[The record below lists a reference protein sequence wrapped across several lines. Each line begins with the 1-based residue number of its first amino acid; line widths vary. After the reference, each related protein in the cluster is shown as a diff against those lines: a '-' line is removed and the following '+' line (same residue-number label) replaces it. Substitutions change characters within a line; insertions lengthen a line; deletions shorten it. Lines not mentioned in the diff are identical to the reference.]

1 MSQSPRSGARKEI
14 VFADTLSVLLPLE
27 EQVYLL
33 KACLQPGNLGM
44 RAWQIWQ
51 EKVGDVLAGLQSK
64 DQGGR
69 SLIPLLA
76 RALRNNQIEIDPKV
90 RSHLHRVVLYEELRA
105 LVYQQILRQIVTV
118 LSVGGIDYLALKGA
132 MLSATVYVDWSLR
145 HNHDIDLLLHQ
156 EDLKKAMTLLEEHSF
171 SRTSDS
177 NRLHASSI
185 KLVHHSGLSVELHGR
200 LFRIP
205 YYRAPLHQIWTRK
218 TPANIN
224 GTALNTLAPADALM
238 HVCGQAACSRS
249 RDSLLWVC
257 DAWHLLQSGKVEWD
271 ISLATAL
278 ASRLELPLAIQFDFL
293 KNEMQAPIPEDV
305 LNRLISAAQMSPRLA
320 QEAALLGARL
330 GRNGSIRNVLRQAPA
345 WKTKATL
352 LIWMLLP
359 SPDAMRWTE
368 DVRSVWRLPLLYI
381 ARPIRFV
388 MRHLLLCARLLLQRL
403 KLHRYRSIL

>member
-1 MSQSPRSGARKEI
+1 
-14 VFADTLSVLLPLE
+14 
-27 EQVYLL
+27 
-33 KACLQPGNLGM
+33 
-44 RAWQIWQ
+44 
-51 EKVGDVLAGLQSK
+51 
-64 DQGGR
+64 
-69 SLIPLLA
+69 
-76 RALRNNQIEIDPKV
+76 
-90 RSHLHRVVLYEELRA
+90 
-105 LVYQQILRQIVTV
+105 
-118 LSVGGIDYLALKGA
+118 
-132 MLSATVYVDWSLR
+132 
-145 HNHDIDLLLHQ
+145 
-156 EDLKKAMTLLEEHSF
+156 
-171 SRTSDS
+171 
-177 NRLHASSI
+177 
-185 KLVHHSGLSVELHGR
+185 
-200 LFRIP
+200 
-205 YYRAPLHQIWTRK
+205 
-218 TPANIN
+218 
-224 GTALNTLAPADALM
+224 M